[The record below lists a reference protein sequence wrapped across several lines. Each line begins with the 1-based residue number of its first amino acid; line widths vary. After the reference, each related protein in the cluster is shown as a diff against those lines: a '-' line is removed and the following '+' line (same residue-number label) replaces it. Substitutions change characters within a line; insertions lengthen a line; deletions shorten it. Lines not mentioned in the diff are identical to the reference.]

1 MNAESFGLR
10 YVRREENYKASGTPP
25 PLQSPQPHKVAEAG
39 WVEFYCPN
47 KTLTLGTSKVEPF
60 GKLSSLLEKNCTQ
73 IVGNDA
79 MMDSLKRSPVVIL
92 RAESIDFD
100 PLSQS

>member
-10 YVRREENYKASGTPP
+10 YVRREENYKASEPP

>member
-10 YVRREENYKASGTPP
+10 YVRREENYKASEPP
-25 PLQSPQPHKVAEAG
+25 PPFSLHSHTAG